1 MAEQRRKQAKRKKRK
16 LRKGRVFGVLLL
28 VTVLALGGYFYFQYK
43 AGHNLASNEKKQQI
57 EFKGDPSINNI
68 ENILLIGID
77 TRGEEQSRSDTMM
90 LMSLNQETN
99 DVRIVSF
106 MRDIYGHFPG
116 YDVGYK
122 LNTAYYLGGV
132 SLLQQTL
139 NSMFGVTVNHYAI
152 IDFKNFEQLVDVAA
166 PNGVEVT
173 VPHDMS
179 KNIGVSLKKG
189 TQRLN
194 GKELLGF
201 ARFRYDEEGDFGRVE
216 RQQQVIEALKDE
228 VLSASS
234 VKNYP
239 KLIGAIEGYVQTDLT
254 TSQQVGLMFNA
265 VKGGGITMDRM
276 TIPLKGTYQY
286 GRYPKAGSVL
296 DINVDAN
303 KNYISR
309 FLNGESAETLRKEA
323 EGGVPA
329 TPIGQ

>member
-1 MAEQRRKQAKRKKRK
+1 MDEQRRQTTRRKKKRK
-16 LRKGRVFGVLLL
+16 LRKGRVFFTLLL
-28 VTVLALGGYFYFQYK
+28 LALIVVGSYFYFQYK
-43 AGHNLASNEKKQQI
+43 EGHNLAANENQEQI
-57 EFKGDPSINNI
+57 EFKGDPSINNV

-77 TRGEEQSRSDTMM
+77 TRGEKQSRSDTMM
-90 LMSLNQETN
+90 LVSVDKDDNK
-99 DVRIVSF
+99 VRMVSF
-106 MRDIYGHFPG
+106 MRDIYAAIPG
-116 YDVGYK
+116 YQSYK

-132 SLLQQTL
+132 TLLQQTL
-139 NSMFGVTVNHYAI
+139 SDMFGVTINHYAI

-216 RQQQVIEALKDE
+216 RQQQAIEALKNE
-228 VLSASS
+228 VLSASN

-239 KLIGAIEGYVQTDLT
+239 KLIGALEGYIQTDLT

-265 VKGGGITMDRM
+265 VKGGGIDIERM
-276 TIPLKGTYQY
+276 TVPVKDTYQY
-286 GRYPKAGSVL
+286 ATYPQAGSVL
-296 DINVDAN
+296 QIDVE
-303 KNYISR
+303 KNR
-309 FLNGESAETLRKEA
+309 ELLTNFLNGTSTTE
-323 EGGVPA
+323 
-329 TPIGQ
+329 

>member
-1 MAEQRRKQAKRKKRK
+1 MTEQRRQQAKRKKRK
-16 LRKGRVFGVLLL
+16 LRKGRVFGVFFLAIL
-28 VTVLALGGYFYFQYK
+28 LALGGYFYFQYK
-43 AGHNLASNEKKQQI
+43 AGHNLASKENKQEI
-57 EFKGDPSINNI
+57 EFKGDPSINNV

-90 LMSLNQETN
+90 LISWNQETN
-99 DVRIVSF
+99 DVRMVSF
-106 MRDIYGHFPG
+106 MRDIYSHFPG
-116 YDVGYK
+116 YETGYK

-139 NSMFGVTVNHYAI
+139 NNMFGVTVNHYAI

-166 PNGVEVT
+166 PNGVEVN

-201 ARFRYDEEGDFGRVE
+201 ARFRYDAEGDFGRVE
-216 RQQQVIEALKDE
+216 RQQQAIEALKDE
-228 VLSASS
+228 VLSASN

-239 KLIGAIEGYVQTDLT
+239 KLIGALEGYIQTDLT

-265 VKGGGITMDRM
+265 VKGGGVNIDRM

-286 GRYPKAGSVL
+286 GRYPQAGSVL

-303 KNYISR
+303 KEYMSR
-309 FLNGESAETLRKEA
+309 FFNGESSETLKKEA
-323 EGGVPA
+323 ESGTTS
-329 TPIGQ
+329 TPTQ

>member
-1 MAEQRRKQAKRKKRK
+1 MAEQRRQQAKKKKPK
-16 LRKGRVFGVLLL
+16 LRKGRVFL
-28 VTVLALGGYFYFQYK
+28 VFFLIILLALGGYFYFQYK
-43 AGHNLASNEKKQQI
+43 AGHNLASTENKQDI
-57 EFKGDPSINNI
+57 EFKGDPSINNV

-90 LMSLNQETN
+90 LISWDQETN
-99 DVRIVSF
+99 DVRMVSF
-106 MRDIYGHFPG
+106 MRDIYSHFPG
-116 YDVGYK
+116 YETGYK

-139 NSMFGVTVNHYAI
+139 NNMFGVTVNHYAI

-166 PNGVEVT
+166 PNGVEVN

-189 TQRLN
+189 THRLN

-216 RQQQVIEALKDE
+216 RQQQAIEALKDE
-228 VLSASS
+228 VLSASN

-239 KLIGAIEGYVQTDLT
+239 KLIGALEGYIQTDLT

-265 VKGGGITMDRM
+265 VKGGGVNIDRM

-286 GRYPKAGSVL
+286 GRYPQAGSVL

-303 KNYISR
+303 KEYISR
-309 FLNGESAETLRKEA
+309 FFNGESSKTLKTEA
-323 EGGVPA
+323 ESGSA
-329 TPIGQ
+329 NTTTQ

>member
-1 MAEQRRKQAKRKKRK
+1 MDEQRRQTTRRKKKRK
-16 LRKGRVFGVLLL
+16 LRKGRVFLTFLLL
-28 VTVLALGGYFYFQYK
+28 VIIAIGGYFYFQYK
-43 AGHNLASNEKKQQI
+43 AGHSLASDENQEEI

-77 TRGEEQSRSDTMM
+77 TRGEKQSRSDTMM
-90 LMSLNQETN
+90 LVSVDKEDNK
-99 DVRIVSF
+99 VRMVSF
-106 MRDIYGHFPG
+106 MRDIYADIPG
-116 YDVGYK
+116 YQSYK

-139 NSMFGVTVNHYAI
+139 NNMFGVTINHYAI

-179 KNIGVSLKKG
+179 KNIGVNLKKG

-216 RQQQVIEALKDE
+216 RQQQAMEALKDE
-228 VLSASS
+228 VLSASN

-239 KLIGAIEGYVQTDLT
+239 KLIGAVEGYIQTDLT

-265 VKGGGITMDRM
+265 VKGGGIDIERM
-276 TIPLKGTYQY
+276 TVPAKNTYQY
-286 GRYPKAGSVL
+286 ATYPQAGSVL
-296 DINVDAN
+296 QIDVE
-303 KNYISR
+303 KNR
-309 FLNGESAETLRKEA
+309 ELVTNFLNGTSTA
-323 EGGVPA
+323 
-329 TPIGQ
+329 Q

>member
-1 MAEQRRKQAKRKKRK
+1 MTEQRRQQAKRKKRK
-16 LRKGRVFGVLLL
+16 LRKGRVFGVFLLGIL
-28 VTVLALGGYFYFQYK
+28 LALGGYFYFQYK
-43 AGHNLASNEKKQQI
+43 AGHNLASKETKQDI
-57 EFKGDPSINNI
+57 EFKGDPSINNV

-90 LMSLNQETN
+90 LVSWDQETN
-99 DVRIVSF
+99 DVRMVSF
-106 MRDIYGHFPG
+106 MRDIYSHFPG
-116 YDVGYK
+116 YETGYK

-139 NSMFGVTVNHYAI
+139 NNMFGVTVNHYAI

-166 PNGVEVT
+166 PNGVEVN

-201 ARFRYDEEGDFGRVE
+201 ARFRYDAEGDFGRVE
-216 RQQQVIEALKDE
+216 RQQQAIEALKDE
-228 VLSASS
+228 VLSASN

-239 KLIGAIEGYVQTDLT
+239 KLIGALEGYIQTDLT

-265 VKGGGITMDRM
+265 VKGGGVNIDRM

-286 GRYPKAGSVL
+286 GRYPDAGSVL

-303 KNYISR
+303 KDYISR
-309 FLNGESAETLRKEA
+309 FLDGESAKTLKKEA
-323 EGGVPA
+323 ESG
-329 TPIGQ
+329 TTSTTTQ